1 MSDAEAA
8 LKSVGVSVRGADG
21 DLRDISD
28 TLDNLNE
35 VWGTLNHSQRS
46 YVAEMAAGV
55 RQKNIFEAAM
65 DSYNKALQLEQ
76 DALNSDGTAMKIN
89 EKRAD
94 SINGKMEKLS
104 ATMTQLYSDAM
115 PEEAIEGMIDFAT
128 AVAKVVDNFG
138 LYFLQL
144 QVR

>member
-1 MSDAEAA
+1 M
-8 LKSVGVSVRGADG
+8 LCR
-21 DLRDISD
+21 DL
-28 TLDNLNE
+28 NK
-35 VWGTLNHSQRS
+35 VWGTLNHSQKS

-94 SINGKMEKLS
+94 SIN
-104 ATMTQLYSDAM
+104 
-115 PEEAIEGMIDFAT
+115 
-128 AVAKVVDNFG
+128 
-138 LYFLQL
+138 
-144 QVR
+144 VRWRNCLLR